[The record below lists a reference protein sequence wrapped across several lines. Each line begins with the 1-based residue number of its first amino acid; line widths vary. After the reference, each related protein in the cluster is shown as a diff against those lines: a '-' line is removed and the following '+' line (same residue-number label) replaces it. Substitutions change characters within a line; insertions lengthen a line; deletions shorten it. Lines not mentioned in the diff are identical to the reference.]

1 MLGFDNPHR
10 AVAISDHTSLTTGA
24 DWLPVWSFH
33 DASNGQLVVGRCT
46 DARCTSIG
54 YTVVDPRH
62 SLAPGEISDSGILGV
77 TAIGADGKPIVLYMN
92 GGWMGFE
99 SGLWLAQCD
108 DTACTSSTRQL
119 VDPDLSD
126 FHRFDVQVGSDGL
139 PIIAKFHWALDV
151 LHCADAACST
161 GTSKTIQTWTDD
173 WSGWSYPSLVIGTDG
188 LPNLAY
194 NDLTVTNGGTPNP
207 IHNESLKFVHCH
219 DTACSSWTTT
229 KIVDGRTEFVSADI
243 GGDGLPFIAYRAS
256 GVLNVAHCKDVACT
270 SSEIINV
277 DPGPA
282 VGSFTSLATDPLGM
296 PMIAYI
302 DEANFDLKVARLG
315 RSA

>member
-1 MLGFDNPHR
+1 
-10 AVAISDHTSLTTGA
+10 
-24 DWLPVWSFH
+24 
-33 DASNGQLVVGRCT
+33 
-46 DARCTSIG
+46 
-54 YTVVDPRH
+54 
-62 SLAPGEISDSGILGV
+62 
-77 TAIGADGKPIVLYMN
+77 
-92 GGWMGFE
+92 MGFE

-173 WSGWSYPSLVIGTDG
+173 WFGWSYPSLVIGTDG

-229 KIVDGRTEFVSADI
+229 KIVDGRTDFVSADI

-256 GVLNVAHCKDVACT
+256 GVLKVAHC
-270 SSEIINV
+270 
-277 DPGPA
+277 
-282 VGSFTSLATDPLGM
+282 
-296 PMIAYI
+296 
-302 DEANFDLKVARLG
+302 RG
-315 RSA
+315 RCMHLCGDHHG